1 MLDSALCQ
9 KVSSTRLWSMLT
21 WRLMHLFTFI
31 VSHPMVVVLTLVA
44 IAALPWIV
52 RQARWR
58 KPAIALSGSLLVVY
72 LVATSPI
79 LTGLGNRLLVGF
91 VPADSGEK
99 AAAIVVLGRGSEQ
112 NSTRVKEAS
121 KLWNNQRAPLIFA
134 SGRGD
139 APQIAKLLLNRA
151 IPAEAIAG
159 EPCSL
164 TTDQNAEFTAAILRP
179 QGIDK
184 IILVTDPLHMMRSLL
199 TFESFGFEVIPHISP
214 IAPDTQRI
222 QNQFLV
228 FRESLGLLSYGLLGR
243 YAARKVPPVSVI
255 YANQPS
261 ANPGANQE
269 DPLPKSYS
277 RLSPDHS

>member
-9 KVSSTRLWSMLT
+9 QASSTRLWSMLT
-21 WRLMHLFTFI
+21 WRVTHVFSF
-31 VSHPMVVVLTLVA
+31 VFSHPLLVVLALVA
-44 IAALPWIV
+44 IAGLPWIV
-52 RQARWR
+52 RQARWQ
-58 KPAIALSGSLLVVY
+58 KPALMLSGSLLVIY
-72 LVATSPI
+72 LTAASPI
-79 LTGLGNRLLVGF
+79 LMGLGNKLLVGF
-91 VPADSGEK
+91 VPPDSGEK

-112 NSTRVKEAS
+112 NPMRVREAA

-139 APQIAKLLLNRA
+139 APRIADLLQQQQV
-151 IPAEAIAG
+151 PSEAIAG

-214 IAPDTQRI
+214 VAESTQRI
-222 QNQFLV
+222 QRQFLV
-228 FRESLGLLSYGLLGR
+228 FRESLGLVSYGLLGR
-243 YAARKVPPVSVI
+243 YSARKVPPVSVI
-255 YANQPS
+255 YADSRHLPAQQPNRAS
-261 ANPGANQE
+261 IEPENIAGH
-269 DPLPKSYS
+269 L
-277 RLSPDHS
+277 